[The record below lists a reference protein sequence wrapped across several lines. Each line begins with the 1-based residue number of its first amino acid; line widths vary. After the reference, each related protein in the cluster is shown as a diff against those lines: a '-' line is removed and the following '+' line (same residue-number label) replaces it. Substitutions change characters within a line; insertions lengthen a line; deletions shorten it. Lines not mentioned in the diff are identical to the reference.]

1 MAHFQGRRAMNGGWQ
16 RMAVML
22 GMVLSCVAVAQDAP
36 QKQPRVPPE
45 YEREGGPYVPTPNVV
60 VDQMLRMA
68 NVGARDHVIDLGS
81 GDGIIVL
88 TAGSRLGASGYGVD
102 IDEELVRLS
111 NQRAQSM
118 GIAGRVRFEAVDIFK
133 ADVSKA
139 TVVTLYLLPE
149 FMQKLRSKL
158 YAELKPGTR
167 IVSHDYHFEQ
177 WLHDAEVS
185 FDVPEKEFI
194 SGVPSATLYLW
205 IVPARVDGRWRL
217 SIDGDGEHDLVLQ
230 QSYQNFE
237 GSVESARRK
246 AGLLEPQL
254 NGEEIRFVMPRG
266 AERGRFFGKVDGD
279 RIQGTANF
287 GNGRVLRWQAV
298 RIKG

>member
-1 MAHFQGRRAMNGGWQ
+1 MSGSWRWAG
-16 RMAVML
+16 VML
-22 GMVLSCVAVAQDAP
+22 GVMLSCAALAQKAP
-36 QKQPRVPPE
+36 QKQPNVPPE

-88 TAGSRLGASGYGVD
+88 TAGSKLGASGYGVD
-102 IDEELVRLS
+102 IDEELIRLS
-111 NQRAQSM
+111 NQRAQSL

-149 FMQKLRSKL
+149 FMQRLRGKL

-177 WLHDAEVS
+177 WQHDAEVS

-205 IVPARVDGRWRL
+205 IVPAKVDGRWRM
-217 SIDGDGEHDLVLQ
+217 SIEGHGQHDLVLKQ
-230 QSYQNFE
+230 VYQNFE
-237 GSVESARRK
+237 GSAESPARK

-254 NGEEIRFVMPRG
+254 NGAEIRFVMPFG
-266 AERGRFFGKVDGD
+266 ADRARFFGRVDGD
-279 RIQGTANF
+279 RIEGTANF
-287 GNGRVLRWQAV
+287 GNGKVLRWQAA
-298 RIKG
+298 RARP